1 MDFRVG
7 SSVSRFR
14 EAAAVS
20 DQDAATVAWR
30 RLGPA
35 RIQKAPRTSQLIPG
49 TTENNNKGNSNS
61 NSKNPS

>member
-7 SSVSRFR
+7 SSVSKFR

-30 RLGPA
+30 RLGAA
-35 RIQKAPRTSQLIPG
+35 RIQKAPRTSQFIPG
-49 TTENNNKGNSNS
+49 TTKNKDNSNS

>member
-7 SSVSRFR
+7 YSLRRFR
-14 EAAAVS
+14 EAAAVFY
-20 DQDAATVAWR
+20 QDAATVARR

-35 RIQKAPRTSQLIPG
+35 RIQKAPRTGQLIPG

-61 NSKNPS
+61 KNPS

>member
-20 DQDAATVAWR
+20 DQDPVTVAWR
-30 RLGPA
+30 RLGAA
-35 RIQKAPRTSQLIPG
+35 RIQKAPRTGQLIPG
-49 TTENNNKGNSNS
+49 TTENNNKDNS
-61 NSKNPS
+61 NSKNPD